1 MQRDRRIGARHL
13 LVAVLVL
20 PCLVAAC
27 GDSADGRDAGAD
39 GPPSDGDVADDDVTA
54 DDTSADDDAPPGET
68 DAGPDDVAEPDDGD
82 GPDDAAGPDDAG
94 PDAPDGGAYDPSS
107 LASCWTDAACPR
119 VMAIAHGGA
128 WDLTGAPYDSN
139 AALRNAYDLG
149 CDGVKIDV
157 RVTADDVPVIAHS
170 SPIEY
175 FESLDCAGRRI
186 EELTAD
192 EVTRCHRLPSLTERF
207 QRLDDVLNDLR
218 GKLAVQLCVKR
229 SVDLQRTID
238 EIHAQS
244 AEDFAFIELDPIH
257 METLIPTLAG
267 ADTVWYLVN
276 IASSLGEV
284 DTLLDVV
291 RNPRAFLF
299 EFDPEVDVSTLTPDR
314 LHPAGVRSF
323 TYDSA
328 TPLSVAAIQSY
339 FEHGYDVVSTQ
350 SAANAVEARRL
361 VHAAR
366 GISPP

>member
-1 MQRDRRIGARHL
+1 MLAG
-13 LVAVLVL
+13 
-20 PCLVAAC
+20 LVAAAC
-27 GDSADGRDAGAD
+27 GGQTAVR
-39 GPPSDGDVADDDVTA
+39 DGDDGAVT
-54 DDTSADDDAPPGET
+54 DTPEEDLGVPDDA
-68 DAGPDDVAEPDDGD
+68 AGPDDVAEPDEAT
-82 GPDDAAGPDDAG
+82 GPDDVAEPDDAVEPDEATEPDDAG
-94 PDAPDGGAYDPSS
+94 PDAPDGGGYNPAS

-119 VMAIAHGGA
+119 VMAVAHGGA
-128 WDLTGAPYDSN
+128 WDLTSAPYNSN
-139 AALRNAYDLG
+139 AALANAYDLG

-207 QRLDDVLNDLR
+207 QRLDDVLNYLR
-218 GKLAVQLCVKR
+218 DKLAVQLCVKR
-229 SVDLQRTID
+229 AVDLQRTVD
-238 EIHAQS
+238 EIHAQA
-244 AEDFAFIELDPIH
+244 AEDFAFIELDPGDLAS
-257 METLIPTLAG
+257 LIPTLTG

-276 IASSLGEV
+276 LASNLGEV

-291 RNPRAFLF
+291 RNPRAFMF
-299 EFDPEVDVSTLTPDR
+299 EFDPEIDVSTLTPER

-328 TPLSVAAIQSY
+328 TPLSVAAVQSY

-350 SAANAVEARRL
+350 SAANAVEARRI